1 MRTVLIP
8 VADRPECAVALSCA
22 FDLAGRLS
30 LDVLG
35 YHLRPHKI
43 EKSKSDDGDKRVDLA
58 STAAHELFEKKA
70 AKHGMELRKR
80 HRFSEQGQAL
90 WRELTGSPDKCFPFI
105 GPMSDLIVV
114 SRPKNVKSVRAQEFQ
129 QAALMNTGTPVLM
142 LPSRKPKSLARR
154 ILVCWNQ
161 SIEAAAAV
169 KACMPLLQAAD
180 AVTIVSAGPEDGV
193 GSKSTHLQQY
203 LRHYGV
209 KADRVSTRGRDTEA
223 EIRRTYEELDCDLML
238 MGAYSRPRWRERV
251 FGGFTDYV
259 LNKTSVPAI
268 MLHR

>member
-8 VADRPECAVALSCA
+8 VADRPECAVALSVA
-22 FDLAGRLS
+22 FDLADRLS

-35 YHLRPHKI
+35 YHLRPHKL
-43 EKSKSDDGDKRVDLA
+43 EKSKTGKSKDLA
-58 STAAHELFEKKA
+58 SKAAHALFDRTTAE
-70 AKHGMELRKR
+70 HGMELRKR
-80 HRFSEQGQAL
+80 HRYSEEGGQAL
-90 WRELTGSPDKCFPFI
+90 WRELTGSPEKCFPYI

-114 SRPKNVKSVRAQEFQ
+114 SRPRNSKSVTARQFQ
-129 QAALMNTGTPVLM
+129 HAAVMHTGTPVLM
-142 LPSRKPKSLARR
+142 LPSRKPKSIGRR
-154 ILVCWNQ
+154 ILICWNQ
-161 SIEAAAAV
+161 SIEAATAV
-169 KACMPLLQAAD
+169 KASIALLQAAD
-180 AVTIVSAGPEDGV
+180 AVTIVAAGPEDGI

-209 KADRVSTRGRDTEA
+209 KAERIATKGFDTEA
-223 EIRRTYEELDCDLML
+223 EIRKVYEETNSDLLL
-238 MGAYSRPRWRERV
+238 MGAYSRSRWRERV

>member
-8 VADRPECAVALSCA
+8 VADRPECAVALSVA
-22 FDLAGRLS
+22 FDLADRLS

-43 EKSKSDDGDKRVDLA
+43 EKSHGGKKGVDMA
-58 STAAHELFEKKA
+58 STAAHALFDRTTAE
-70 AKHGMELRKR
+70 HGMELRKR
-80 HRFSEQGQAL
+80 HRYSETGGQAL
-90 WRELTGSPDKCFPFI
+90 WREITGSPEKCFPYI

-114 SRPKNVKSVRAQEFQ
+114 SRPRNVKSVRARQFQ
-129 QAALMNTGTPVLM
+129 HAAVMSTGTPVLM
-142 LPSRKPKSLARR
+142 LPSRKPKSLGRR
-154 ILVCWNQ
+154 VLICWNQ
-161 SIEAAAAV
+161 SIEAATAV
-169 KACMPLLQAAD
+169 KSSMPLLQAAEG
-180 AVTIVSAGPEDGV
+180 VTIVSAGPEDGI

-203 LRHYGV
+203 LRHYGI
-209 KADRVSTRGRDTEA
+209 KAERISTRGLDTTA
-223 EIRRTYEELDCDLML
+223 EIRRTYEETNSDLLL
-238 MGAYSRPRWRERV
+238 MGAYSRSRWRERV